1 MRNYYINEAAES
13 LKKTDKIKKDL
24 KKKLN
29 TCKLSNFKSEP
40 DCSDFYSVFFCN
52 ALPEDYIIT
61 ATEWFGLYSDLLNE
75 KTFYSNLVYFVGYW
89 KPSEY
94 GMMFK
99 GLRNLINQEL
109 EVMKTSRTQ
118 YLGQMCSNMEKLYN
132 TFNAIYIT
140 LRKDLIQPDL
150 MVFAKTIV
158 TVLDQYTSEISN
170 LMHKELRNDEKTD
183 QLGLKVYVRDE
194 DYISEDATEFISSL
208 QTLCDMLDE
217 TFNKTLD
224 EGIVSKAKDVANLA
238 QIKER
243 RVVDFIDRNVYKA
256 YNNWRKR
263 KETKNH
269 EQMMGETLR
278 ISRLIKQAFGVY
290 MTWKIFNPIA
300 GIITALVTTA
310 IDQRTKRDDRMK
322 ILNDIKDEL
331 EIVNEKINIA
341 ERNNDDKSRIEMI
354 RIRQKLYREYERI
367 SGGMYHKNDNR

>member
-13 LKKTDKIKKDL
+13 QKKTQKIKKDL

-29 TCKLSNFKSEP
+29 TCKHSNFKSHP

-150 MVFAKTIV
+150 MVFAKTILNV
-158 TVLDQYTSEISN
+158 IDQYTSEISN

-194 DYISEDATEFISSL
+194 DYISEDATEFIGTL

-224 EGIVSKAKDVANLA
+224 EGIVSKAKDAANLA

-300 GIITALVTTA
+300 GIITALVTTD
-310 IDQRTKRDDRMK
+310 IDHRKK
-322 ILNDIKDEL
+322 
-331 EIVNEKINIA
+331 NE
-341 ERNNDDKSRIEMI
+341 
-354 RIRQKLYREYERI
+354 Y
-367 SGGMYHKNDNR
+367 